1 MDEDRNQKAAEAFVA
16 GVAEWD
22 AEGLGRLYH
31 PDFTTE
37 WPQSGERVR
46 GLANLRAVMDRPD
59 GAPVLVE
66 SRVSGRD
73 DLWVVE
79 GLVRYG
85 EEPYLWVAILE
96 IHDGRISLVREYWGA
111 PFKAPGWREPFVE
124 QMAHD
129 RAGNTSP

>member
-1 MDEDRNQKAAEAFVA
+1 MDEDQNRQAAEGFLA
-16 GVAEWD
+16 GVANWD
-22 AEGLGRLYH
+22 AEGIGRLYD

-46 GLANLRAVMDRPD
+46 GLANLRAVMNRPD
-59 GAPVLVE
+59 GAPMLEE

-85 EEPYLWVAILE
+85 EEPYRWVAILE
-96 IHDGRISLVREYWGA
+96 IHDGRIAHVREYWGA
-111 PFKAPGWREPFVE
+111 PFPAPGWREPFVE
-124 QMAHD
+124 RMD
-129 RAGNTSP
+129 